1 MVAPTLRRRRRI
13 SFGSLE
19 QGGTRNSADVGLER
33 TQRLDYASAGL
44 IVALETAEVI
54 ANDRPS
60 SRGMQLKDY
69 IWRVS
74 SHKSAV
80 WA

>member
-1 MVAPTLRRRRRI
+1 MVTPTLRRRRRI

-44 IVALETAEVI
+44 IVALE
-54 ANDRPS
+54 N
-60 SRGMQLKDY
+60 SRGN
-69 IWRVS
+69 RERS
-74 SHKSAV
+74 SVVPRHA
-80 WA
+80 AQGLHMARQ